1 MKTSLF
7 CVCFEFCSCSQQFL
21 GANLSLSSGA
31 SYKTAQRQSI
41 RFLFLLTKAYAK
53 MKVLPVLISAEHQL
67 KGHLRLEKTVN
78 VKIPLQEE
86 QHVKFVSAVFS
97 RQRCDH
103 TAVLWRLSKKK
114 KVFTAELFGSR

>member
-1 MKTSLF
+1 M
-7 CVCFEFCSCSQQFL
+7 
-21 GANLSLSSGA
+21 
-31 SYKTAQRQSI
+31 
-41 RFLFLLTKAYAK
+41 LTKAYAK

-78 VKIPLQEE
+78 VKIPIQEE